1 MHGEMGRW
9 ARLRHQ
15 TRELLYR
22 LRTEGGTPGRTAA
35 AVALGIFIGC
45 TPLYGLHLPLC
56 IIFARLLGL
65 NRLKTYIAAHI
76 STPVVLP
83 FLLLGEIQVG
93 RVLRGARLLPIRAGQ
108 LRQDFDFWHWRAWG
122 GDLLVGSVVVGMVLA
137 ALFGLVTLLLLRR
150 GRRPPEV
157 EALIEETSHRYI
169 EAGLLHTELVRGK
182 LRHDPIYFW
191 LLRSGLL
198 PAHGRLLDLGCGR
211 GIPFALLLAAGEQAR
226 RLAYPEGWPPPPHLD
241 LHGIEGRRK
250 VAAVAREAL
259 GSGAT
264 VETADLLSAPLPA
277 ARGVLLLDVLH
288 YLGPREQE
296 ELLRRIAATLEPG
309 GALLVRE
316 ADAGAGLRFLS
327 IRIGERLSSLLR
339 GRWRQS
345 FHYRSVRG
353 WTAILTALG
362 LAVERQDMGMGT
374 PYANVLLRAVQPAPA
389 QEETAALAPGLR
401 AKR

>member
-1 MHGEMGRW
+1 MP
-9 ARLRHQ
+9 
-15 TRELLYR
+15 TN
-22 LRTEGGTPGRTAA
+22 
-35 AVALGIFIGC
+35 AL
-45 TPLYGLHLPLC
+45 P
-56 IIFARLLGL
+56 
-65 NRLKTYIAAHI
+65 
-76 STPVVLP
+76 
-83 FLLLGEIQVG
+83 
-93 RVLRGARLLPIRAGQ
+93 
-108 LRQDFDFWHWRAWG
+108 
-122 GDLLVGSVVVGMVLA
+122 
-137 ALFGLVTLLLLRR
+137 
-150 GRRPPEV
+150 RP
-157 EALIEETSHRYI
+157 
-169 EAGLLHTELVRGK
+169 
-182 LRHDPIYFW
+182 
-191 LLRSGLL
+191 
-198 PAHGRLLDLGCGR
+198 
-211 GIPFALLLAAGEQAR
+211 
-226 RLAYPEGWPPPPHLD
+226 
-241 LHGIEGRRK
+241 
-250 VAAVAREAL
+250 
-259 GSGAT
+259 
-264 VETADLLSAPLPA
+264 